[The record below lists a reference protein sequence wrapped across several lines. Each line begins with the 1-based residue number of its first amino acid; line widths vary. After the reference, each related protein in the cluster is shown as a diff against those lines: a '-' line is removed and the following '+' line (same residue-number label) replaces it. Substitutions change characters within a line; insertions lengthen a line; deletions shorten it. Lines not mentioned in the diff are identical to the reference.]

1 MRAFDLN
8 DRGMRSICNDWELRE
23 VSVARR
29 AGRIAGDKASIG
41 GKMEFFDFGTIFF
54 LVAAV
59 VIFFQLRNV
68 LGRRTGSER
77 PPFDPYTAGRT
88 REKDGA
94 AAPENVVSLPR
105 KRSASEVEEAYKPID
120 AFARPGTDLNKGLR
134 AIKDADPSFDPK
146 AFVDGAKMAYE
157 MIVMAYAD
165 GDRKTLKN
173 LLSRDV
179 YDGFVTAIAE
189 RETRSEKIQSS
200 FVGIDKADIVSA
212 EMKGS
217 EAHVTLRIVSEL
229 ISATRNLAG
238 DVVDGD
244 PETVAEVKDVWTFA
258 RDTRSRDPNWKLVA
272 TEAED

>member
-1 MRAFDLN
+1 
-8 DRGMRSICNDWELRE
+8 
-23 VSVARR
+23 
-29 AGRIAGDKASIG
+29 
-41 GKMEFFDFGTIFF
+41 MEFFDFGTIFF

-68 LGRRTGSER
+68 LGRRTGNER
-77 PPFDPYTAGRT
+77 PPFDPYSASRS
-88 REKDGA
+88 REKEAQTG
-94 AAPENVVSLPR
+94 PENVVSLPR
-105 KRSASEVEEAYKPID
+105 KRGPGESDDAYKAID
-120 AFARPGTDLNKGLR
+120 GLAKPGTDLNKGLR
-134 AIKDADPSFDPK
+134 AIKDADASFDPK
-146 AFVDGAKMAYE
+146 TFIDGAKMAYE

-173 LLSRDV
+173 LLSREV
-179 YDGFVTAIAE
+179 YDGFVSAIAD
-189 RETRSEKIQSS
+189 RENRSEKIQSS
-200 FVGIDKADIVSA
+200 FVGIDKADIVGA

-229 ISATRNLAG
+229 ISATRNGAG